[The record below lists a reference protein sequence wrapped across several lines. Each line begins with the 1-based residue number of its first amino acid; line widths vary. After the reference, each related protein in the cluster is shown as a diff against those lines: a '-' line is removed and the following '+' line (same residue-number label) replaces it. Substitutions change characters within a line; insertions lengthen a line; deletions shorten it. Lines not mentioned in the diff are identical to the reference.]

1 MGLPRIP
8 NLFFYNC
15 GCPELSPL
23 FLWAN
28 MTPDFLVVLSPRVH
42 TLSFSGWKQIKWET
56 LPVPFPSQY
65 RFLSPPPPHSLSAFC
80 HSPMP
85 LGRFCYL
92 FFIFGTEYLLFER
105 VYERSFL
112 SYPLPVEPAFILNY
126 QIMAAWAPTEISDEY
141 SFTSVSL
148 LAIISSKS
156 GALIMLK
163 NQCWNYCHVVF
174 TLFPLLYIQWLLS
187 PVVKLHHCHCLPCC
201 P

>member
-1 MGLPRIP
+1 
-8 NLFFYNC
+8 
-15 GCPELSPL
+15 
-23 FLWAN
+23 

-65 RFLSPPPPHSLSAFC
+65 RFLSPPPPHSLSVFVTLRC
-80 HSPMP
+80 
-85 LGRFCYL
+85 LWEGFIYFL
-92 FFIFGTEYLLFER
+92 FLEQISYLLFER

-174 TLFPLLYIQWLLS
+174 TLFPLLYIQWLQS
-187 PVVKLHHCHCLPCC
+187 PVVKLRHCHCLPCC